1 MSIDIILILLL
12 TVVIAAGICVVTRS
26 ASRDRQYDERQLML
40 RARGYRLAYTVTLTL
55 LVALLFVL
63 EHGGFGVI
71 SPGLAVYIVILT
83 GIDVFAVFCILRDVF
98 FSVGEKG
105 GRYIALFTGVMLLD
119 GALAVSRV
127 TDGTITENGVFT
139 FRSGGSAALAVCF
152 LVVLV
157 ALVLRTLRAR
167 GEADE

>member
-1 MSIDIILILLL
+1 MAFELMPGILPA
-12 TVVIAAGICVVTRS
+12 VVIAAGIFVVTRS

-40 RARGYRLAYTVTLTL
+40 RARGYRLAYTVTLAL

-63 EHGGFGVI
+63 EHGGPGVI

-83 GIDVFAVFCILRDVF
+83 GFDVFAVFCILRDVF

-139 FRSGGSAALAVCF
+139 FRSGGSAALTVCF
-152 LVVLV
+152 FVVLV